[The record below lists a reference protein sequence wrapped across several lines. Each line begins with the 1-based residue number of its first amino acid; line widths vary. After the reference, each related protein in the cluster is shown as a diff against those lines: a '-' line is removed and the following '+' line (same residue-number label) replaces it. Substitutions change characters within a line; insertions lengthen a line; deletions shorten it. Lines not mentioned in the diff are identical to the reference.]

1 MGLIIAGICAAVI
14 FVIALSTIYWIVL
27 NTETYPP
34 YQQPLAQWPFPQ
46 GEFNGNQTRPQ
57 QADNT
62 HQSS

>member
-14 FVIALSTIYWIVL
+14 FVIALSIIYWIVL

-34 YQQPLAQWPFPQ
+34 YQLPAKWPLPQ
-46 GEFNGNQTRPQ
+46 GEFNGNQTRPE